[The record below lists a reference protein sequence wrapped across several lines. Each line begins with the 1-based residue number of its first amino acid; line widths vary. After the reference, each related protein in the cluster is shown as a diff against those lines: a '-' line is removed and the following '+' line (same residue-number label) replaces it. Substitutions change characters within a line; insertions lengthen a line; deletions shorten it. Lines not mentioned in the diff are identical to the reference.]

1 MQFFAWGI
9 NRPGMKEA
17 RAAIIHDHW
26 DFIDRYAD
34 RLILRGPALDPAD
47 LSVVTGSIH
56 IIDLEDEAAFRRFV
70 DDEPFAAAGLFAEIH
85 RRRFRL
91 ELGRTQFQFESTPDC
106 PRFFIHCPARQ
117 GAGEQQA
124 ALADAHDSYCRSFDR
139 HMICRGALLD
149 DNGAWDGALF
159 FVEFPS
165 QDDAAGFL
173 AGEPYNAAGLF
184 AETSILRWTMGGRE
198 NLSAIGA
205 LK

>member
-9 NRPGMKEA
+9 NRPGVKEA

-34 RLILRGPALDPAD
+34 RLIARGPVLDPAD

-56 IIDLEDEAAFRRFV
+56 IVDLEDEDAFRHFV
-70 DDEPFAAAGLFAEIH
+70 DDEPFAAAGLFSEIR

-91 ELGRTQFQFESTPDC
+91 DLNRTQFQFESTPDC
-106 PRFFIHCPARQ
+106 PRYFIHCPART
-117 GAGEQQA
+117 GTRDRRA
-124 ALADAHDSYCRSFDR
+124 ALAEEHEAYCESLDR
-139 HMICRGALLD
+139 HFVCRGSLLTD
-149 DNGAWDGALF
+149 GGDWDGSLF

-165 QDDAAGFL
+165 EDEVAGFL
-173 AGEPYNAAGLF
+173 AEEPCNRAGLF
-184 AETSILRWTMGGRE
+184 AEVAVHRWTMGGRE

>member
-9 NRPGMKEA
+9 NRPGVKEA

-34 RLILRGPALDPAD
+34 RLIARGPVLDSAD

-56 IIDLEDEAAFRRFV
+56 IVDLEDEEAFRRFV
-70 DDEPFAAAGLFAEIH
+70 DDEPFAAAGLFSQIH

-91 ELGRTQFQFESTPDC
+91 ELGRTQFQFASAPGC
-106 PRFFIHCPARQ
+106 PRFFIHCPARD
-117 GAGEQQA
+117 GARDRQA
-124 ALADAHDSYCRSFDR
+124 ALEDAHESYCLSFDR
-139 HMICRGALLD
+139 HMVCRGSLLD
-149 DNGAWDGALF
+149 RDDQWDGSLF

-165 QDDAAGFL
+165 KDEAATFI
-173 AGEPYNAAGLF
+173 AREPYNAAGLF
-184 AETSILRWTMGGRE
+184 AESPIHRWTMGGRE

>member
-9 NRPGMKEA
+9 NRPGVKEA
-17 RAAIIHDHW
+17 RAALLHDHW

-34 RLILRGPALDPAD
+34 RLIARGPVLDPTD

-56 IIDLEDEAAFRRFV
+56 IVDLADEEAFRRFV

-91 ELGRTQFQFESTPDC
+91 ELGRTQFAFESTPGQ
-106 PRFFIHCPARQ
+106 PRFFIHCPARD
-117 GAGEQQA
+117 GARAQQPALEQ
-124 ALADAHDSYCRSFDR
+124 AHESYCRSFDR
-139 HMICRGALLD
+139 HVVCRGALLD
-149 DNGAWDGALF
+149 GAGAWDGALF
-159 FVEFPS
+159 LVEFPS
-165 QDDAAGFL
+165 QDEAARFL

-184 AETSILRWTMGGRE
+184 AESPIRRWTMGGRE
-198 NLSAIGA
+198 NLSAVGA